1 MPHGTIATIR
11 PNRGDGYG
19 FGTIIPA
26 GGGRGLVFYSRNAEG
41 ALSALGRRVYN
52 LFRANTPLIPPFDR
66 LTVGQRVT
74 FVVGVYS
81 SQAGRACAEQVRPQ
95 RPAPAAP

>member
-19 FGTIIPA
+19 FGTITPT
-26 GGGRGLVFYSRNAEG
+26 GGGRGLVFYSAGAEG
-41 ALSALGRRVYN
+41 AGQALGRRLRN
-52 LFRANTPLIPPFDR
+52 LFRRGGACPPPFDL

-74 FVVGVYS
+74 FVVGADGT
-81 SQAGRACAEQVRPQ
+81 QAGRPCAERVRPS
-95 RPAPAAP
+95 RPVPAVP

>member
-19 FGTIIPA
+19 FGTITPA

-41 ALSALGRRVYN
+41 AMHSLGRRLYN
-52 LFRANTPLIPPFDR
+52 LFRGTNPRTPPFDA

-74 FVVGVYS
+74 FVLGADS
-81 SQAGRACAEQVRPQ
+81 TQAGRPCAEHVRPQ
-95 RPAPAAP
+95 RSAPAVP

>member
-74 FVVGVYS
+74 FVVGVDS